1 MSDVRE
7 AEEVIS
13 IEWRVFLETTP
24 PESPQKVLNAV
35 SAPYSHNLS
44 YIRTIPV
51 SIQIH
56 CDREECGGTRWFDH
70 DRGEVSVEPDSWRFG
85 IIVYQCR
92 HCKASTKWF
101 ALALHLA
108 QDKTTTLA
116 VKIGEHPPFGPP
128 TPSRVVSL
136 IGPDKE
142 LFLKGRRAENQGLG
156 IGAFAYYRRV
166 VESQWSRIVLEVR
179 RVAERLD
186 ADQDTL
192 NNLEKV
198 AKHTQF
204 GRAVD
209 DFKPALPSV
218 LLIAGGQNPLT
229 LLHSALSE
237 AIHAHSDAECLD
249 LAQDVRVVL
258 SELADRISRAL
269 KDDAELQGAVNRLRS
284 RTTAKKEAAAVT
296 KEPGSQEGEDLI
308 SERQSEPRSRD

>member
-1 MSDVRE
+1 M
-7 AEEVIS
+7 
-13 IEWRVFLETTP
+13 
-24 PESPQKVLNAV
+24 
-35 SAPYSHNLS
+35 
-44 YIRTIPV
+44 
-51 SIQIH
+51 
-56 CDREECGGTRWFDH
+56 
-70 DRGEVSVEPDSWRFG
+70 
-85 IIVYQCR
+85 
-92 HCKASTKWF
+92 
-101 ALALHLA
+101 
-108 QDKTTTLA
+108 
-116 VKIGEHPPFGPP
+116 
-128 TPSRVVSL
+128 
-136 IGPDKE
+136 
-142 LFLKGRRAENQGLG
+142 
-156 IGAFAYYRRV
+156 
-166 VESQWSRIVLEVR
+166 
-179 RVAERLD
+179 AERLD

>member
-1 MSDVRE
+1 M
-7 AEEVIS
+7 
-13 IEWRVFLETTP
+13 
-24 PESPQKVLNAV
+24 
-35 SAPYSHNLS
+35 
-44 YIRTIPV
+44 
-51 SIQIH
+51 
-56 CDREECGGTRWFDH
+56 
-70 DRGEVSVEPDSWRFG
+70 
-85 IIVYQCR
+85 VYRCR
-92 HCKASTKWF
+92 HCKANAKWF
-101 ALALHLA
+101 ALALHLG

-116 VKIGEHPPFGPP
+116 IKIGEYPPFGPP
-128 TPSRVVSL
+128 TPSRVISL

-186 ADQDTL
+186 ADRDTL
-192 NNLEKV
+192 DNLEKV

-237 AIHAHSDAECLD
+237 AIHARSDAECLE

-258 SELADRISRAL
+258 TELADRITQAL
-269 KDDAELQGAVNRLRS
+269 KDDAELEGAVNRLRS
-284 RTTAKKEAAAVT
+284 RTAGKTKVPGTEEPPVQKEN
-296 KEPGSQEGEDLI
+296 
-308 SERQSEPRSRD
+308 